1 MDEIAKPALPPQPL
15 DRLRQAA
22 PQIADTLREQIL
34 DLTLPPGTVLARAEL
49 AARFGVSQTPVRD
62 ALGKLGEDGL
72 VDIYPQHATLV
83 SRIDVGAARR
93 TLFLR
98 RALELEVV
106 HVLASLSAQALAGVL
121 PGLHACMA
129 EQKRALAAKDLAAF
143 SRADQALHLAMAQ
156 AAGVGELWPLV
167 RQRSGHGD
175 RLRRLHLPA
184 KGKAQAVLRDH
195 QAILLA
201 IQARKSAA
209 AQAALR
215 AHLAGTLAFVDEV
228 RQRHPD
234 WLVG

>member
-1 MDEIAKPALPPQPL
+1 MSLTSLDLPPLQL
-15 DRLRQAA
+15 DRSRQAA
-22 PQIADTLREQIL
+22 PQIADALREWIL
-34 DLTLPPGTVLARAEL
+34 ALALPPGTVLARAEL
-49 AARFGVSQTPVRD
+49 ADRFGVSQTPVRD

-72 VDIYPQHATLV
+72 VDIYPQHATIV

-93 TLFLR
+93 THFLR

-106 HVLASLSAQALAGVL
+106 HVLASQGEAALAALL
-121 PGLHACMA
+121 PGLRGCIA
-129 EQKRALAAKDLAAF
+129 EQKRALAAQDWAAF
-143 SRADQALHLAMAQ
+143 NQADQALHRAMAD

-167 RQRSGHGD
+167 RQRSGHVD

-195 QAILLA
+195 QAIVSA
-201 IQARKSAA
+201 IQARQPAA

-215 AHLAGTLAFVDEV
+215 THLAGTLTFVDEV